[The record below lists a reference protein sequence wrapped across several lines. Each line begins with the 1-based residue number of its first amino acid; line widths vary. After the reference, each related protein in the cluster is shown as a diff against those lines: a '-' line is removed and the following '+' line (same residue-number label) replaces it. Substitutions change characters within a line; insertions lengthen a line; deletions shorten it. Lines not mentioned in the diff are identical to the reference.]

1 MNKIVAAYGFCFL
14 MTSAALAHEPRPG
27 PNGGLKVDAGDY
39 HVELVANGTDTVT
52 LFLFDVNDQPVDSAG
67 FKASAILI
75 VNGKPARFA
84 IEPTTGQQLVGKA
97 PAPVEA
103 GVKGAIQI
111 VLPDGGTAQAKF

>member
-1 MNKIVAAYGFCFL
+1 MKKILTAHVFCI
-14 MTSAALAHEPRPG
+14 MMSSAALAHEPRPG

-67 FKASAILI
+67 FKANAILI

-84 IEPTTGQQLVGKA
+84 IEPTTGQQLAGKA
-97 PAPVEA
+97 PGIVEP

-111 VLPDGGTAQAKF
+111 VLPDGATAQAKF